1 MVEPPPPKHKGG
13 KSRMADPSLGEEEEE
28 PSWFDYQME
37 LEQRVA
43 KSQRRGILWKNS
55 DC

>member
-13 KSRMADPSLGEEEEE
+13 KSRMADRYLGEEEE
-28 PSWFDYQME
+28 PSWFDYQVE

-43 KSQRRGILWKNS
+43 KSQRRGIPWKNS